1 MDIYFLWGDKM
12 KLFSNT
18 IHSLEKALD
27 YSTQRQKVISNNIA
41 NVDTP
46 NYKAQDVSFKNLLS
60 NEMNSQLTANRTN
73 EKHFEFTSGRSKNS
87 SFITTKNDTAYN
99 HNGNNVDID
108 KEMASLAENQIYY
121 NAITQRI
128 SGKFNTLK
136 TVVKGGN

>member
-1 MDIYFLWGDKM
+1 M

-27 YSTQRQKVISNNIA
+27 YSALRQKVISNNIA

-46 NYKAQDVSFKNLLS
+46 NYKAQDVSFKNLLA
-60 NEMNSQLTANRTN
+60 NETDNLMRANRTN
-73 EKHFEFTSGRSKNS
+73 EKHIEFTSSKRSNS
-87 SFITTKNDTAYN
+87 PLIAKNDTAYN

-108 KEMASLAENQIYY
+108 KEMALLAENQIYY

>member
-1 MDIYFLWGDKM
+1 M

-27 YSTQRQKVISNNIA
+27 YSALRQKVISNNIA

-46 NYKAQDVSFKNLLS
+46 NYKAQDVSFKNLLA
-60 NEMNSQLTANRTN
+60 NETDSLMRANRTN
-73 EKHFEFTSGRSKNS
+73 EKHIEFTSSKRSKS
-87 SFITTKNDTAYN
+87 PLITKNDTAYN

-108 KEMASLAENQIYY
+108 KEMALLAENQIYY

>member
-1 MDIYFLWGDKM
+1 M

-18 IHSLEKALD
+18 IYSLEKALD
-27 YSTQRQKVISNNIA
+27 YSSLRQKAISNNIA

-60 NEMNSQLTANRTN
+60 NEMNSQMSANRTN
-73 EKHFEFTSGRSKNS
+73 EKHFEFTNSKRSNGS
-87 SFITTKNDTAYN
+87 LITKNDTAYN

-108 KEMASLAENQIYY
+108 KEMALLAENQIYY

-128 SGKFNTLK
+128 SGKFNTLQ
-136 TVVKGGN
+136 TVIKGGN

>member
-1 MDIYFLWGDKM
+1 M

-27 YSTQRQKVISNNIA
+27 YSALRQKVISNNIA

-46 NYKAQDVSFKNLLS
+46 NYKAQDVSFKNLLA
-60 NEMNSQLTANRTN
+60 NETESQMRANRTN
-73 EKHFEFTSGRSKNS
+73 EKHIEFTSSKRSNNPL
-87 SFITTKNDTAYN
+87 IAKNDTAYN

-108 KEMASLAENQIYY
+108 KEMALLAENQIYY

>member
-1 MDIYFLWGDKM
+1 M

-27 YSTQRQKVISNNIA
+27 YSALKQKVISNNIA

-46 NYKAQDVSFKNLLS
+46 GYKSQDVSFKNILS
-60 NEMNSQLTANRTN
+60 NEMNSQMSANRTS
-73 EKHFEFTSGRSKNS
+73 EKHFDFKRSSHFNS
-87 SFITTKNDTAYN
+87 SPYITKNDTAYN

-108 KEMASLAENQIYY
+108 KEMSLLAENQIYY
-121 NAITQRI
+121 NAVTQRI

-136 TVVKGGN
+136 TVIRGGN